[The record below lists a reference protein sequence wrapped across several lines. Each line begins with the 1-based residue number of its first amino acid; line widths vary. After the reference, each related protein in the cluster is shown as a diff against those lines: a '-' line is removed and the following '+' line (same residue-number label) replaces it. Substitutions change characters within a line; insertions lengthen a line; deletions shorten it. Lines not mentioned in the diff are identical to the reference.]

1 MNGDD
6 GHTFTEAR
14 YTACKLVNSLV
25 PIKYNA
31 CVLKFRR
38 DVAEG
43 KRPWGIGCDGDMC
56 ARQSAHQKRNDCFN
70 SFLSLYPR
78 ADTHSQVIAAEAL
91 MSYELRILP
100 RCVGWFVLTARGGY
114 RLALLLAQTRVS

>member
-14 YTACKLVNSLV
+14 YTACKLGNSLV
-25 PIKYNA
+25 PIKYSA

-38 DVAEG
+38 GVAED
-43 KRPWGIGCDGDMC
+43 RSPWGIGCDGDMC
-56 ARQSAHQKRNDCFN
+56 ARQSAHQKRNDYFD

-78 ADTHSQVIAAEAL
+78 ADRHSQVITTEGL
-91 MSYELRILP
+91 MDYGLAILS
-100 RCVGWFVLTARGGY
+100 RCMGWFVLTAGGG
-114 RLALLLAQTRVS
+114 L